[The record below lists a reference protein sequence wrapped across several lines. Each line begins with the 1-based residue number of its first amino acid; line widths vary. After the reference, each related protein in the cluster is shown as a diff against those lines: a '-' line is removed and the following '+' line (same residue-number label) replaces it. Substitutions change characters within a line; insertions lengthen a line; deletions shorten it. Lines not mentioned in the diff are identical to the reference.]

1 MTHKTPAPDKAR
13 RQAEERLRSRH
24 LLVTVSVTALATL
37 AYLLTL
43 LLTAGRLPDTMATH
57 FGVGGQPD
65 EFMRT
70 WVALLFQG
78 AVVVFLPVALLVT
91 FGFANWWKGEFARA
105 LSAMI
110 SGLCAV
116 LATMFVVLTVAHVGV
131 ADPAEVRLTWQMGLI
146 MLGVGV
152 AVAMLVMFL
161 LPRSLPRPEPSPV
174 VPVEIAPNY
183 RVSWFGKARM
193 GQTFVITM
201 AAATVLV
208 VAATIASNIW
218 WMWLIVLMMILLMAG
233 LSSFDVVVDSRGVRW
248 RSSVGFP
255 RGAVRLRDITD
266 ISVIETSPGDF
277 GGYGVRM
284 MPGRIGIIT
293 RNGHA
298 LRVVHGDRE
307 LVITVD
313 DAEVAA
319 GVLEGW
325 RLKGRGQGA

>member
-1 MTHKTPAPDKAR
+1 MTLKTPAPDKAR
-13 RQAEERLRSRH
+13 RQAEERLRNRH
-24 LLVTVSVTALATL
+24 LLVTITVTALATL

-57 FGVGGQPD
+57 FGVAGQPD
-65 EFMRT
+65 DFMRT

-91 FGFANWWKGEFARA
+91 FGFANWWKGEFART

-110 SGLCAV
+110 SGLCAG
-116 LATMFVVLTVAHVGV
+116 LAAMFVVLTVAHVGV

-152 AVAMLVMFL
+152 AVAMLVVFL
-161 LPRSLPRPEPSPV
+161 LPPSLPRPEPTPV

-193 GQTFVITM
+193 GQAFVITM

-218 WMWLIVLMMILLMAG
+218 WMWLIVVLLILLIAG

-248 RSSVGFP
+248 RSSLGWP
-255 RGAVRLRDITD
+255 RGAVRLRDITGV
-266 ISVIETSPGDF
+266 SVIETRPGDF

-284 MPGRIGIIT
+284 MPGRIGLIT
-293 RNGHA
+293 RSGHA
-298 LRVVHGDRE
+298 LRVVHGDLE

-325 RLKGRGQGA
+325 RVKDRGQGA